1 MGTTDIR
8 YKISLEPG
16 NAPANAKVVADSVR
30 QIGQAGQAS
39 AAQTAAAMRSLP
51 AQFTDVVTQL
61 QGGASPMTILF
72 QQGGQIKDQ
81 FGGVQAALG
90 GVAKY
95 MAGLVNPAT
104 VAAASVT
111 AVAAAFVLGRQEADN
126 YRAVLAKTGN
136 AAGLTT
142 DQLASMAKSVSESG
156 GTQGKAAEV
165 LTQLVE
171 TGRVSKEVMAQSA
184 AGIIAFSKTSGVA
197 VDQLVKDMAELGKAP
212 ADSLLK
218 LNDSYH
224 FLTASTYAHVVA
236 LEQQGRADEAARV
249 AQQAYSDMLTQRGS
263 AMVGNLGLVERAWAG
278 VSGTAKSAWDAMLGV
293 GREKTLD
300 KKLAEARDRLAS
312 MQRMRA
318 FNTALFGSSAKSVPE
333 QSTEREIAGL
343 ERLKLSGP
351 AQAASL
357 AAYQRVQEEAAAG
370 EKYLVNLRAQYDAK
384 TRLKNATDAYLT
396 VVQKLQWAGIQVS
409 QEEQQRDL
417 EHIRKANLDKD
428 AKAEEEAMLAAGLA
442 TSRAASAARI
452 SLAETEARQLEL
464 KRAKG
469 LLSIQDYEAQREKIE
484 GEKIRA
490 RIALIDAE
498 IAAEAKRKPDDKAGE
513 ITQQAKLTDLRG
525 QRASAVADLGRLPLS
540 TQAAAEA
547 RALAQSQ
554 ADAKEWAATWQQA
567 NQFSQQLADSTAT
580 SMAQL
585 ITNPLARARA
595 EAEVSVQQLER
606 SSVAIRTQLQNQIDM
621 LRGQGQAEMANTL
634 QRQLDDIDKRMEAA
648 KAGIRD
654 KAGSGVVQNYLSSSI
669 GTDLSAGFD
678 KASQSLGTFV
688 QGFSKLVDE
697 QVAYGDAKKAAA
709 GDAAKLAQIEDHHAR
724 AQLNSYA
731 ALAGAARGFMG
742 ERTAGYKLLT
752 EAERAFRL
760 FELGQAVASAATK
773 IGLQEAEVGA
783 KVAGDG
789 AKAASESGYTLLS
802 LAQSGARTA
811 ASAVEA
817 AVSSMAGLPFPL
829 NLAALAAT
837 VAALGALGVSVFGGG
852 GGSGGFAA
860 TNSGT
865 GTVLG
870 DSGKASESIAKG
882 IEALKQVDTATMRY
896 SAQMLVSLQ
905 SIDSGIASMAAGL
918 VQSGALSA
926 ATAGV
931 STGYRSSDLGG
942 ALGWAA
948 RGAMGSLM
956 PFGFSELT
964 GLGGV
969 IQGLV
974 GGLFGSKTSIQGQGI
989 SAGGQSVAQIL
1000 AGGFDANYYADIETK
1015 KKFLGV
1021 TTSTDRYTQY
1031 TAADAGFESQVT
1043 KLVANYAQVLKS
1055 AAGPLGV
1062 GLQTVTDRVSQ
1073 FVVDIGRVD
1082 LQGLSGDQ
1090 IKEKLSGVFSAVGD
1104 QLAASALGGF
1114 TDFQRVGEGYLE
1126 TVVRVASGTEEA
1138 QSALRHLGVTAV
1150 SLASLVDKQ
1159 ADVGAEQVKASLL
1172 AAEAASAGMTSIIST
1187 LTGSA
1192 TELAQT
1198 YQSLTDVR
1206 TSLRLLG
1213 LDGQAVSFALV
1224 DGAGSLQTLSD
1235 GLAAFVGGFLS
1246 DSDQIKYKAGQMS
1259 AEFAKLGLALPAT
1272 AADYVNLVNGIDT
1285 STEAGQRLL
1294 GGVLSLSQGFSDLV
1308 SSISAVGSGIEDE
1321 IKRIQGLSV
1330 TSGSYAE
1337 IAAQFATSTAQARA
1351 GDAQAAKD
1359 LPSISQALL
1368 KAAQDNSSTL
1378 ADYQSVQFQT
1388 LSSLKD
1394 TLALLNQT
1402 GLYTGSTSTKSDVV
1416 TSAEKTTSSVDEM
1429 KAAVV
1434 AAINSQTVSVN
1445 DTVAVLK
1452 KLTNLLSSVSN
1463 EGDSMNVRV
1472 LV

>member
-1 MGTTDIR
+1 
-8 YKISLEPG
+8 
-16 NAPANAKVVADSVR
+16 
-30 QIGQAGQAS
+30 
-39 AAQTAAAMRSLP
+39 
-51 AQFTDVVTQL
+51 
-61 QGGASPMTILF
+61 
-72 QQGGQIKDQ
+72 
-81 FGGVQAALG
+81 
-90 GVAKY
+90 
-95 MAGLVNPAT
+95 
-104 VAAASVT
+104 
-111 AVAAAFVLGRQEADN
+111 
-126 YRAVLAKTGN
+126 
-136 AAGLTT
+136 
-142 DQLASMAKSVSESG
+142 VSESG

-171 TGRVSKEVMAQSA
+171 TGRVSKEMMAQSA
-184 AGIIAFSKTSGVA
+184 AGIISFSKTSGVA
-197 VDQLVKDMAELGKAP
+197 VGQLVKDMAELGKAP

-249 AQQAYSDMLTQRGS
+249 AQQAYSEMLTQRGA
-263 AMVGNLGLVERAWAG
+263 AMVENLGLVEKAWAG
-278 VSGTAKSAWDAMLGV
+278 VASTAKGAWDAMLNV

-300 KKLAEARDRLAS
+300 EKLAEARDKLAS
-312 MQRMRA
+312 MQSLRG
-318 FNTALFGSSAKSVPE
+318 FNAALFGSSEKTGVE
-333 QSTEREIAGL
+333 QKQEQEVAGL

-351 AQAASL
+351 AQATSL
-357 AAYQRVQEEAAAG
+357 AAYQRVQQEAVAG
-370 EKYLVNLRAQYDAK
+370 EKYLVNLRAQYDVK
-384 TRLKNATDAYLT
+384 NRLQRATEEYLG
-396 VVQKLQWAGIQVS
+396 VVQKLALAGIQVS

-417 EHIRKANLDKD
+417 AHIRKTNLDKD
-428 AKAEEEAMLAAGLA
+428 AKAEEDAALAAGLA
-442 TSRAASAARI
+442 TSRAASTARI

-469 LLSIQDYEAQREKIE
+469 LLSIQDYETQREKIE
-484 GEKIRA
+484 GDKIRA

-498 IAAEAKRKPDDKAGE
+498 IAAEGKRKPDDKAGE
-513 ITQQAKLTDLRG
+513 TTQQGKLTDLRS

-540 TQAAAEA
+540 AAAAAEA
-547 RALAQSQ
+547 RALAESQ

-621 LRGQGQAEMANTL
+621 LRGQGKAGMADTL
-634 QRQLDDIDKRMEAA
+634 QAQLDDIDKRMEAA

-654 KAGSGVVQNYLSSSI
+654 KAGAGVVQNYLGSGI

-783 KVAGDG
+783 KVTGDG
-789 AKAASESGYTLLS
+789 VKAASDSGYTLLS
-802 LAQSGARTA
+802 LAQSGVRTA

-829 NLAALAAT
+829 NLAALGAT
-837 VAALGALGVSVFGGG
+837 AAALAALGVSVFGGG
-852 GGSGGFAA
+852 GGGGGFAA

-882 IEALKQVDTATMRY
+882 IEALKQVDTSTMRY
-896 SAQMLVSLQ
+896 SAQMLASLQ
-905 SIDSGIASMAAGL
+905 SIEGGIASMAAGL
-918 VQSGALSA
+918 VQSGTLSS

-931 STGYRSSDLGG
+931 TTGFRSNDLGG
-942 ALGWAA
+942 AMGWAA
-948 RGAMGSLM
+948 RGAMAGVTL
-956 PFGFSELT
+956 GVSEVL
-964 GLGGV
+964 GLGSAL
-969 IQGLV
+969 QGLV
-974 GGLFGSKTSIQGQGI
+974 GGLFGTKTSIKGQGI

-1000 AGGFDANYYADIETK
+1000 AGGFDASYYADIETK

-1021 TTSTDRYTQY
+1021 TTSTDRTTQY
-1031 TAADAGFESQVT
+1031 TAADASFESQVT
-1043 KLVANYAQVLKS
+1043 KLVGNYAATLKA
-1055 AAGPLGV
+1055 AAGPLGI
-1062 GLQTVTDRVSQ
+1062 GLQTVTERVSQ

-1082 LQGLSGDQ
+1082 LQDLSGDQ

-1104 QLAASALGGF
+1104 KLATAALGGF
-1114 TDFQRVGEGYLE
+1114 DDFQRVGEGYLQ

-1138 QSALRHLGVTAV
+1138 QSALRRLGVTAV
-1150 SLASLVDKQ
+1150 SLSSLVNKQ

-1172 AAEAASAGMTSIIST
+1172 AAERASAGMTSIIST

-1192 TELAQT
+1192 TEIAQT
-1198 YQSLTDVR
+1198 YRGLTDVR

-1224 DGAGSLQTLSD
+1224 DGAGSLQSLSD
-1235 GLAAFVGGFLS
+1235 GLASFVGGFLG
-1246 DSDQIKYKAGQMS
+1246 DSEQIKYKAGQMS
-1259 AEFAKLGLALPAT
+1259 AEFAKLGLAMPKT
-1272 AADYVNLVNGIDT
+1272 ASAYVSLVNGIDT

-1294 GGVLSLSQGFSDLV
+1294 GGVLGLSQGFRDLV
-1308 SSISAVGSGIEDE
+1308 ESISSVGSGIEDE
-1321 IKRIQGLSV
+1321 IKRIEGLSV
-1330 TSGSYAE
+1330 ASGSYSSLS
-1337 IAAQFATSTAQARA
+1337 AQFAIKTAQATS
-1351 GDAQAAKD
+1351 GDLQAAKD
-1359 LPSISQALL
+1359 LPTISQAML
-1368 KAAQDNSSTL
+1368 KAAEGVTTSYGQYQAIQIDTLNSLKSTL
-1378 ADYQSVQFQT
+1378 AIIGSTNLYTSGATSANEMSNVSKSVGDMNA
-1388 LSSLKD
+1388 SIS
-1394 TLALLNQT
+1394 ALLKKQ
-1402 GLYTGSTSTKSDVV
+1402 LDASID
-1416 TSAEKTTSSVDEM
+1416 
-1429 KAAVV
+1429 AA
-1434 AAINSQTVSVN
+1434 AAITENNGLIRRVM
-1445 DTVAVLK
+1445 
-1452 KLTNLLSSVSN
+1452 TNGSAL
-1463 EGDSMNVRV
+1463 NVKV
-1472 LV
+1472 V